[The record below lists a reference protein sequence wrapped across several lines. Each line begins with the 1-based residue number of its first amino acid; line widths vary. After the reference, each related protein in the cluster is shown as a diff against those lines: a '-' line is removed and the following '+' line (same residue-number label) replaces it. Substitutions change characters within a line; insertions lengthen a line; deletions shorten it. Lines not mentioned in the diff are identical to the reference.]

1 MAFGQ
6 STFTDFG
13 GAVSDIF
20 QGQATADALNLKAQ
34 GDLSEAQNYDL
45 ASTLATQNEQFTVQS
60 TAVKEAQQQRQIYM
74 GMGSTQA
81 DVAGSGFQMGG
92 SALDLMRSGAQQG
105 ALTQQVTGQQG
116 LITEAGYTEQAQA
129 YTNMS
134 AAARYAASTE
144 QSMADSAESNSYITG
159 GIKAAAGI
167 ASLFI

>member
-1 MAFGQ
+1 MAFGTGTIN
-6 STFTDFG
+6 SIG

-20 QGQATADALNLKAQ
+20 QGEATADSLNLKAQ

-45 ASTLATQNEQFTVQS
+45 ASALATQNSQFTEQS
-60 TAVKEAQQQRQIYM
+60 TAVKETQQQRQIYM

-92 SALDLMRSGAQQG
+92 SALDLMRSGAAQG
-105 ALTQQVTGQQG
+105 ALTQQVIGQQG
-116 LITEAGYTEQAQA
+116 LITEAGYNEQAQA

-144 QSMADSAESNSYITG
+144 QSMASDAESNSYITA
-159 GIKAAAGI
+159 GIKGVSAV
-167 ASLFI
+167 ASLFV